1 MDKILYEMRYPKDDP
16 EELQT
21 WVDEIHTEMAT
32 CGPLPSFDSFLNRL
46 YQNMAY
52 IPLPSRQSGCKK
64 FVATAIRLS
73 KEYLLDVKIVKH
85 FERISVA
92 YYFDGRSSMGFLKEI
107 LGLADDIAIFADE
120 SGFEIGLHLE
130 YYTHAVYQKGRRLY
144 P

>member
-52 IPLPSRQSGCKK
+52 IPLPSRQASAKK
-64 FVATAIRLS
+64 FIATAIRLS
-73 KEYLLDVKIVKH
+73 KEYQLDVKIVEH
-85 FERISVA
+85 FERISVV
-92 YYFDGRSSMGFLKEI
+92 YYFDGCSSMGFLKEI
-107 LGLADDIAIFADE
+107 LCQSDDIAIFTDE
-120 SGFEIGLHLE
+120 GGFEIGLHLE
-130 YYTHAVYQKGRRLY
+130 YYTHAVYQQGRRLY